1 MQLKPPSC
9 KSAKSEQI
17 NVFDESAFIEGVYN
31 NDYILVIGS
40 GVILDREQCPDA
52 NGDINSFIVGVVNS
66 ERGRGYRSISEI
78 KDDLSLQEVSPVY
91 DLLVNRIEY
100 SSQDMCPE
108 LRRLLES
115 YLFRFVFTTTPDHY
129 VETLMRELWGDSLM
143 VVNFSDMR
151 SMKEFCK
158 ALEDSRT
165 EGYTR
170 PTLFY
175 VFGKAIKG
183 NVNPTRFIESDEE
196 AIIFIEQWM
205 QIKKVYPP
213 VERFLKEKRVLGI
226 GCKYEDWYFRF
237 FWYILTREFKRGGLY
252 NEPFAPRINDN
263 VVLSTDAPQ
272 LKKYLDINK
281 VCVHTDPWAF
291 MTRIYNMLTDT
302 TPTSPHGRVIAEK
315 RLAGRIFLSYKMSPD
330 RGAAEELYREIMSA
344 GRFNIWFDQASLWG
358 GDLYNEEI
366 RKAIA
371 GTRVFIPVLTG
382 TVAHIL
388 ADYYV
393 ADTEPPYFIREWMM
407 ARETPGIKIIPV
419 ALDGYDLRGAEHQVF
434 ESIILKD
441 SEKAPSGIDLK
452 GDPGSE
458 QFQRNFAKLI
468 NSIHIQLGIAHE

>member
-1 MQLKPPSC
+1 M
-9 KSAKSEQI
+9 SAKPGQSNI
-17 NVFDESAFIEGVYN
+17 FDESAFIEGVYN
-31 NDYILVIGS
+31 NDYILVTGS
-40 GVILDREQCPDA
+40 GVILDRDQFPDA
-52 NGDINSFIVGVVNS
+52 NGDINSFILSVVNS
-66 ERGRGYRSISEI
+66 ERGREYRSISEI
-78 KDDLSLQEVSPVY
+78 KADLSLQEISPVY

-100 SSQDMCPE
+100 SQQDMCPE

-129 VETLMRELWGDSLM
+129 IETLMYKLWGSSLR

-151 SMKEFCK
+151 SMKDFSK
-158 ALEDSRT
+158 ALEDSRA
-165 EGYTR
+165 EGYTQ

-196 AIIFIEQWM
+196 AIVFIEQWM

-252 NEPFAPRINDN
+252 SEPFAPSINDN
-263 VVLSTDAPQ
+263 VVLSTESPQ

-291 MTRIYNMLTDT
+291 MTRIHNLLTDT
-302 TPTSPHGRVIAEK
+302 NPASPHGKVIAEK
-315 RLAGRIFLSYKMSPD
+315 RLARRIFLSYKMSPD
-330 RGAAEELYREIMSA
+330 RSAAEDLYRKIMS
-344 GRFNIWFDQASLWG
+344 GGSFNIWFDQASLWG
-358 GDLYNEEI
+358 GDQYNEEI

-371 GTRVFIPVLTG
+371 GTRVFIPVLTA
-382 TVAHIL
+382 TVAGIL
-388 ADYYV
+388 ADYD
-393 ADTEPPYFIREWMM
+393 ASATEQPYFIREWMM
-407 ARETPGIKIIPV
+407 ARETPGIRIIPV
-419 ALDGYDLRGAEHQVF
+419 ALDGYDLRAPEHQVF

-441 SEKAPSGIDLK
+441 PEKAPSGIDLK
-452 GDPGSE
+452 GDPDGE
-458 QFQRNFAKLI
+458 QFRQNFAKLI
-468 NSIHIQLGIAHE
+468 NSIHIQLGIDHE